1 MWETLKLTPSPFTFI
16 LHNSPTIFMP
26 LKYFCLLWDTYLAKN
41 DVLKIACILLLRYWW
56 KLRWG
61 FLQFLDIQLHL
72 LHVNLHVITSC
83 IKIEVL
89 CMKWDIARDVSRDI
103 SRYPESLAVALLYQ
117 ILTSYSMFCFLPY
130 LKPSGVRML
139 VE

>member
-72 LHVNLHVITSC
+72 LHVNLHVMNSC

-89 CMKWDIARDVSRDI
+89 CMKWDIQETYQETYQDI
-103 SRYPESLAVALLYQ
+103 QKVWRWHYCIKFWRHIQCSA
-117 ILTSYSMFCFLPY
+117 FCLI
-130 LKPSGVRML
+130 
-139 VE
+139 